1 MALQKKD
8 FIEIEFTGKIKDT
21 GDIFDS
27 NIKEEL
33 DKLHIS
39 QGHKDNH
46 VHETKPLVYCL
57 GEGMFLEGVD
67 NFLIGKEIGKHK
79 IELSSENAF
88 GKRQRELVKMIP
100 IKIFF
105 QHKINPVQG
114 AMLNFDGKMGKI
126 LSVSG
131 GRVLIDF
138 NHPLAGKDVIYEI
151 NVKKIIQDID
161 EKIKAFNNFIF
172 KQDFKFSVAQDNKKV
187 IYEIPESDKQLKIFI
202 GIFKEKFKEIFDMEL
217 EIKEEKTEKSKD
229 EQKAG
234 NFLTNSPQT
243 SKQSFVSRSRE
254 RLLKR
259 GRVKEENEKNFKEN
273 KETKQNKEDKEIE
286 QPIKKEK

>member
-1 MALQKKD
+1 MSLQKKD

-39 QGHKDNH
+39 QGHKNDH
-46 VHETKPLVYCL
+46 IHETKPLIYCL

-67 NFLIGKEIGKHK
+67 NFLIGKETGKYVL
-79 IELSSENAF
+79 ELSSEKAF
-88 GKRQRELVKMIP
+88 GKRRRELVKMIP

-114 AMLNFDGKMGKI
+114 AVLNFDGKMGKV

-131 GRVLIDF
+131 GRVLVDF
-138 NHPLAGKDVIYEI
+138 NHFLAGKDVIYEV

-161 EKIKAFNNFIF
+161 EKIKSFNNFIF
-172 KQDFKFSVAQDNKKV
+172 KQELKFSVVPDNKKV
-187 IYEIPESDKQLKIFI
+187 IYEIPESDKQLKIFV
-202 GIFKEKFKEIFDMEL
+202 GIFKEKFKEIFGMEL
-217 EIKEEKTEKSKD
+217 EIS
-229 EQKAG
+229 G
-234 NFLTNSPQT
+234 
-243 SKQSFVSRSRE
+243 
-254 RLLKR
+254 
-259 GRVKEENEKNFKEN
+259 
-273 KETKQNKEDKEIE
+273 DKEIK
-286 QPIKKEK
+286 QAIKNEK

>member
-1 MALQKKD
+1 MPLQKKD

-39 QGHKDNH
+39 QGHKNDH
-46 VHETKPLVYCL
+46 IHETKPLIYCL

-67 NFLIGKEIGKHK
+67 NFLIGKETGKYVL
-79 IELSSENAF
+79 ELSSEKAF
-88 GKRQRELVKMIP
+88 GKRRRELVKMIP

-114 AMLNFDGKMGKI
+114 AVLNFDGKMGKV

-131 GRVLIDF
+131 GRVLVDF
-138 NHPLAGKDVIYEI
+138 NHFLAGKDVIYEV

-161 EKIKAFNNFIF
+161 EKIKSFNNFIF
-172 KQDFKFSVAQDNKKV
+172 KQELKFSVVPDNKKV
-187 IYEIPESDKQLKIFI
+187 IYEIPESDKQLKIFV
-202 GIFKEKFKEIFDMEL
+202 GIFKEKFKEIFGMEL
-217 EIKEEKTEKSKD
+217 EIS
-229 EQKAG
+229 G
-234 NFLTNSPQT
+234 
-243 SKQSFVSRSRE
+243 
-254 RLLKR
+254 
-259 GRVKEENEKNFKEN
+259 
-273 KETKQNKEDKEIE
+273 DKEIK
-286 QPIKKEK
+286 QAIKNEK